1 MPKGKLGSVR
11 LVSTEPDGTCV
22 WRVKAEKR
30 AGGRRSITRTIRG
43 TERDARILAAEL
55 AKELD
60 SSVDP
65 DCMPQVTLEEYYYG
79 MYRPWMEDSGCT
91 REHIRNVD
99 ANFEK
104 HIAPRHGSRALD
116 SLTEEEVRVLI
127 KESSAARNTH
137 RYYRAILNKAYED
150 RYIPRK
156 FDLRK
161 SEINYKKAPR
171 RKPAPW
177 SVGEFRDA
185 IEKLRGSELVETYM
199 LIASCGLRVEE
210 ALAISPSKMVALE
223 TTTSEGETKRLLAF
237 EIDSAYTDVDGMK
250 TTKTPESTRM
260 ATVAP
265 LVQPRLIELIDQ
277 TRPILEEEAPGVWSI
292 RLFDGYSRARH
303 PRYETRLLK
312 GTRSEVDGQIANMY
326 ETGRTKARWP
336 QLEKIADGTYVV
348 RLLCGYDDEPIKRYD
363 EVIYAGSADEAK
375 MEAERLWRGRR
386 IMPCSHSYLNQR
398 WKREL
403 ERVGLRYI
411 PPSSLR
417 SMSETFSARAGIAD
431 GVTSKLHG
439 HTTYVTDY
447 NNYLG
452 IGLDDHVA
460 AVEKINALLTDPQA
474 ASGTRKANI
483 DWD

>member
-1 MPKGKLGSVR
+1 
-11 LVSTEPDGTCV
+11 
-22 WRVKAEKR
+22 
-30 AGGRRSITRTIRG
+30 
-43 TERDARILAAEL
+43 
-55 AKELD
+55 
-60 SSVDP
+60 
-65 DCMPQVTLEEYYYG
+65 
-79 MYRPWMEDSGCT
+79 
-91 REHIRNVD
+91 
-99 ANFEK
+99 
-104 HIAPRHGSRALD
+104 
-116 SLTEEEVRVLI
+116 
-127 KESSAARNTH
+127 
-137 RYYRAILNKAYED
+137 
-150 RYIPRK
+150 
-156 FDLRK
+156 
-161 SEINYKKAPR
+161 
-171 RKPAPW
+171 
-177 SVGEFRDA
+177 
-185 IEKLRGSELVETYM
+185 M

-250 TTKTPESTRM
+250 TTKTPESTRT

-326 ETGRTKARWP
+326 ETGQTKARWP

>member
-250 TTKTPESTRM
+250 TTKTPESTRT

-312 GTRSEVDGQIANMY
+312 GTRSEVDGQIARMY
-326 ETGRTKARWP
+326 ETGQTKARWP

-363 EVIYAGSADEAK
+363 EVIYAGSADEARGGREAVALPQDHAMQPQLPQPA
-375 MEAERLWRGRR
+375 MEERARECGTALRPPIEPAQHVRDLLRTSGHRRWRDLETSWSYDLRDGLQQLSRHRARR
-386 IMPCSHSYLNQR
+386 SCRSCRENQR
-398 WKREL
+398 SAHGPPG
-403 ERVGLRYI
+403 GL
-411 PPSSLR
+411 
-417 SMSETFSARAGIAD
+417 G
-431 GVTSKLHG
+431 
-439 HTTYVTDY
+439 
-447 NNYLG
+447 
-452 IGLDDHVA
+452 
-460 AVEKINALLTDPQA
+460 NAE
-474 ASGTRKANI
+474 G
-483 DWD
+483 